1 MIILVIILAITTCAS
16 YYLYIR
22 EKEKNI
28 DVEQVNETTKK
39 INKNLSEQSEKL
51 EKNIKEQHENLQK
64 LQNTY
69 EQMVKDKEQIADASY
84 EKYSQELEDEYNELF
99 SDLFFHSQ
107 ELAANIKQEQDKLNA
122 LKEKQLAYL
131 REQQRKEEIRDKKD
145 YYRLVLSALDI
156 QDIEYLREVQ
166 KHIIKKD
173 IIDKLIWSG
182 YYKPA
187 YDILINHLIQSKT
200 AVCGIYKITSL
211 KSEKSYIGQSTNI
224 ANRWSDHIKNAIS
237 SAPSSNKL
245 YQEMRKYQPCN
256 FTFEILEEVPR
267 NKLDERELY
276 WIDFYGTKDF
286 GLNTT
291 KGNNS

>member
-1 MIILVIILAITTCAS
+1 MIILVIILAIATCTS
-16 YYLYIR
+16 YYLYIQ

-28 DVEQVNETTKK
+28 YVEQVNETTKK

-122 LKEKQLAYL
+122 LKEKQLVYL

-211 KSEKSYIGQSTNI
+211 DSEKSYIGQSTNI

>member
-1 MIILVIILAITTCAS
+1 MIILVIILAIATCAS
-16 YYLYIR
+16 CYFYYQ
-22 EKEKNI
+22 E
-28 DVEQVNETTKK
+28 V
-39 INKNLSEQSEKL
+39 NKNLHIKLINESVDKANKDLIAQSEDLK
-51 EKNIKEQHENLQK
+51 KNIQY

-69 EQMVKDKEQIADASY
+69 EQMVKDKEQIADSSY

-107 ELAANIKQEQDKLNA
+107 ELAADIKQEQDKLNS

-211 KSEKSYIGQSTNI
+211 DSEKSYVGQSTNI

-237 SAPSSNKL
+237 SAPSANKL

>member
-1 MIILVIILAITTCAS
+1 MIILVIILTIACCIS
-16 YYLYIR
+16 FYYYQQ
-22 EKEKNI
+22 EKNKNI
-28 DVEQVNETTKK
+28 HIETINQTVEETNKK
-39 INKNLSEQSEKL
+39 LKAQSEEI
-51 EKNIKEQHENLQK
+51 EKNIKEQQGYLQH
-64 LQNTY
+64 LQDTY
-69 EQMVKDKEQIADASY
+69 EQMLKDKEQIADSTY

-99 SDLFFHSQ
+99 SDLFLHSQ
-107 ELAANIKQEQDKLNA
+107 ELAADIKQEQEKLNA
-122 LKEKQLAYL
+122 LKEKQLAYQ

-145 YYRLVLSALDI
+145 YYRLVLSTLDI
-156 QDIEYLREVQ
+156 QDIEYLREIQ
-166 KHIIKKD
+166 KHIMKKD

-187 YDILINHLIQSKT
+187 YDTLISHLIQSKK

-211 KSEKSYIGQSTNI
+211 DSEKSYVGQSVDI
-224 ANRWSDHIKNAIS
+224 SSRWSDHIKTALS
-237 SAPSSNKL
+237 SAPSANKL

>member
-1 MIILVIILAITTCAS
+1 MIIVVIILTIACCIS
-16 YYLYIR
+16 FYDYQQ
-22 EKEKNI
+22 EKNKNI
-28 DVEQVNETTKK
+28 HIETINQTVEETNKK
-39 INKNLSEQSEKL
+39 LKAQSEEI
-51 EKNIKEQHENLQK
+51 EKNIKEQQGYLQH
-64 LQNTY
+64 LQDTY
-69 EQMVKDKEQIADASY
+69 EQMLKDKEQIADSTY

-99 SDLFFHSQ
+99 SDLFLHSQ
-107 ELAANIKQEQDKLNA
+107 ELAADIKQEQEKLNA
-122 LKEKQLAYL
+122 LKEKHLAYQ

-145 YYRLVLSALDI
+145 YYRLVLSTLDI
-156 QDIEYLREVQ
+156 QDIEYLREIQ
-166 KHIIKKD
+166 KHIMKKD

-187 YDILINHLIQSKT
+187 YDTLISHLIQSKK

-211 KSEKSYIGQSTNI
+211 DSEKSYVGQSVDI
-224 ANRWSDHIKNAIS
+224 SSRWSDHIKTALS
-237 SAPSSNKL
+237 SAPSANKL

>member
-1 MIILVIILAITTCAS
+1 MIILIIILAIAFCIS
-16 YYLYIR
+16 FYYYQQ
-22 EKEKNI
+22 EKNHNI
-28 DVEQVNETTKK
+28 HIEVINQTVEETNKK
-39 INKNLSEQSEKL
+39 LKAQSEEI
-51 EKNIKEQHENLQK
+51 EKNIKEQQEYLLNLQS
-64 LQNTY
+64 TY
-69 EQMVKDKEQIADASY
+69 KQMQQDREQIADSAY

-99 SDLFFHSQ
+99 SDLFLHSR
-107 ELAANIKQEQDKLNA
+107 ELESNIKQEQDKLNA
-122 LKEKQLAYL
+122 LKEKQFAYM
-131 REQQRKEEIRDKKD
+131 REQQRKEEIRNKKD
-145 YYRLVLSALDI
+145 YYRLNLSTLDI

-166 KHIIKKD
+166 KHITKKD

-187 YDILINHLIQSKT
+187 YDTLVSHLFQSKKT
-200 AVCGIYKITSL
+200 ICGIYKITSL
-211 KSEKSYIGQSTNI
+211 DSEKSYVGQSTNI

-237 SAPSSNKL
+237 SAPSANKL

>member
-1 MIILVIILAITTCAS
+1 MVILVIILAIAFCIS
-16 YYLYIR
+16 FYYYQQ
-22 EKEKNI
+22 EKNQNI
-28 DVEQVNETTKK
+28 HIEVVNQTVEKTNKK
-39 INKNLSEQSEKL
+39 LKAQSEEI
-51 EKNIKEQHENLQK
+51 EKHIKEQQEYLLSLQS
-64 LQNTY
+64 TY
-69 EQMVKDKEQIADASY
+69 EQMQQDKEQIADSAY
-84 EKYSQELEDEYNELF
+84 KKYSQELEDEYNELF

-107 ELAANIKQEQDKLNA
+107 EPVADIKQEQDKLNS

-211 KSEKSYIGQSTNI
+211 ASEKSYVGQSTNI

-237 SAPSSNKL
+237 SAPSANKL

>member
-1 MIILVIILAITTCAS
+1 MIILVIILAIATCAS

-28 DVEQVNETTKK
+28 YVEQVNETTKK

-145 YYRLVLSALDI
+145 YCRLVLSALDI

-211 KSEKSYIGQSTNI
+211 DSEKSYIGQSTNI

>member
-1 MIILVIILAITTCAS
+1 
-16 YYLYIR
+16 
-22 EKEKNI
+22 
-28 DVEQVNETTKK
+28 
-39 INKNLSEQSEKL
+39 
-51 EKNIKEQHENLQK
+51 
-64 LQNTY
+64 
-69 EQMVKDKEQIADASY
+69 MVKDKEQIADASY

-211 KSEKSYIGQSTNI
+211 DSEKSYIGQSTNI

>member
-1 MIILVIILAITTCAS
+1 MIILVIILTIAFCIS
-16 YYLYIR
+16 FYYYKQ
-22 EKEKNI
+22 EKEKNLHI
-28 DVEQVNETTKK
+28 ESINQTVEETNKK
-39 INKNLSEQSEKL
+39 LKTQSEEI
-51 EKNIKEQHENLQK
+51 EKNIKEQQGYLQH
-64 LQNTY
+64 LQDTY
-69 EQMVKDKEQIADASY
+69 EQMLEDKEQIADSAY
-84 EKYSQELEDEYNELF
+84 EKYSQELENEYNELF
-99 SDLFFHSQ
+99 SDLFLHSQ
-107 ELAANIKQEQDKLNA
+107 ELAADIKQEQEKLNA
-122 LKEKQLAYL
+122 LKEKQLAYQ

-145 YYRLVLSALDI
+145 YYRLVLSTLDI

-166 KHIIKKD
+166 KHITKKD

-187 YDILINHLIQSKT
+187 YDTLISHLIQSKK

-211 KSEKSYIGQSTNI
+211 DSEKSYVGQSVDI
-224 ANRWSDHIKNAIS
+224 SSRWSDHIKTALS
-237 SAPSSNKL
+237 SAPSANKL